1 MSSEELSSNDVKI
14 IDASIISGEEWF
26 TQVFKTKLDE
36 MMASAPKDFEV
47 KEDTGAGGGFF
58 NSGEDFVDKEKLKKE
73 HFAKQRLAILNEC
86 HELLKVEMREI
97 LISKTER
104 KRVAKELIEN
114 LRKDAEKEVAN
125 AVEIANAERTKV
137 AAQIAEKKAKAEAE
151 AKKQAGGV
159 EARVAVAVSSQQGS
173 KDAFGA
179 NEERGQNALL

>member
-1 MSSEELSSNDVKI
+1 MSSEELKI

-47 KEDTGAGGGFF
+47 KEDTGAEGGFF
-58 NSGEDFVDKEKLKKE
+58 KSGEDFVDKEKLKKE

-125 AVEIANAERTKV
+125 AVAIANAERTKV

-151 AKKQAGGV
+151 AKKQAAK
-159 EARVAVAVSSQQGS
+159 EAAEAAAKEVVGWL
-173 KDAFGA
+173 DA
-179 NEERGQNALL
+179 